1 MGVVPSTALSYP
13 KSSAAAAMIE
23 QAAHP
28 DHSGNSATDQ
38 QLQRR
43 GIVEHRIRVWARCP
57 LVRQPLAEK
66 NVQRLEDADQQRNPR
81 EFILRKKS
89 LAILFEFVI
98 TSVRSSTENRH
109 P

>member
-13 KSSAAAAMIE
+13 KSPAAAAMIE

-38 QLQRR
+38 QFQRR

-57 LVRQPLAEK
+57 LVRQALAEE
-66 NVQRLEDADQQRNPR
+66 NVQRLEDANQQRNPC
-81 EFILRKKS
+81 EFILREKS
-89 LAILFEFVI
+89 LAIFFEFVI
-98 TSVRSSTENRH
+98 TSVRSAAE
-109 P
+109 